1 MGDHQDN
8 TFRPP
13 LTTMMPPLRPPLN
26 SILHPPGMMAAPRRP
41 PPDELRGLSRMQAP
55 GPSSS
60 KGSLAPLSEDGTST
74 QQQTSVPPTIPRSN
88 NPNLAA
94 HQSAGPGSSS
104 GRRGGSEGV
113 KLSSWEQYWDRKD
126 VCELQDRGSF
136 NVYTAGDKGA
146 VLLCLHGGGYTGLTW
161 SLVAKQLKDRYRV
174 VAPDLRCHG
183 MSSTWEDE
191 DFSKGTM
198 AADIT
203 ALWSSLFGCDPQPAP
218 VVVVGHSMGG
228 ALAVWAAA
236 SGGLTGLAGVV
247 VVDVVEGTAIAAL
260 PFMGTVLSHRPA
272 SFPSPEAAVSWA
284 LETRMCHNKEAAA
297 ISIPS
302 QLRPHASHDRRTGGS
317 SERRGAGSM
326 ARTGGQVAMPYMAG
340 AAAGADPVG
349 SGRRGSLGALSE
361 EGVAETGDCD
371 CDRQQ
376 QQQQGSSSRA
386 GAPSPDQGRHS
397 GGQELHGVPHG
408 SDGPR
413 WQQQQQQQ
421 GVLESS
427 GRQEYGARGGSGGGS
442 QQQLQQQQ
450 QQQQQQQR
458 RQPVS
463 GPLCAPEVEAGGWV
477 WRTPLLRSEPFWR
490 EWYCGLSEEML
501 KLPCPK
507 LLILAG
513 TDRLDKALTIGQ
525 MQGRF
530 QMVLLPQAG
539 HAIHEDEPVKTADA
553 LLAFLKRF
561 RVGEPAMALPKAF
574 GVVRSLPTVA
584 GPML

>member
-203 ALWSSLFGCDPQPAP
+203 ALWSSLFGCDPQPVP

-260 PFMGTVLSHRPA
+260 PFMGTILSHRPT

-297 ISIPS
+297 ISVPS
-302 QLRPHASHDRRTGGS
+302 QLRPHTKRDHTTGS
-317 SERRGAGSM
+317 SESSSMGSKAQTGSHASTSLTPGAAGVDNAGS
-326 ARTGGQVAMPYMAG
+326 
-340 AAAGADPVG
+340 
-349 SGRRGSLGALSE
+349 SSRGSLGALVE
-361 EGVAETGDCD
+361 EDLVETGECD
-371 CDRQQ
+371 GQR
-376 QQQQGSSSRA
+376 QQQQGSSSREDV
-386 GAPSPDQGRHS
+386 PSSEQGRNS
-397 GGQELHGVPHG
+397 SGQEFGAHGRSG
-408 SDGPR
+408 SAP
-413 WQQQQQQQ
+413 
-421 GVLESS
+421 
-427 GRQEYGARGGSGGGS
+427 
-442 QQQLQQQQ
+442 QQQQ
-450 QQQQQQQR
+450 QQQQQ
-458 RQPVS
+458 PVS
-463 GPLCAPEVEAGGWV
+463 GILCASEVKTGGWV

-513 TDRLDKALTIGQ
+513 TDRLDKVLTIGQ
-525 MQGRF
+525 MQGKF

-553 LLAFLKRF
+553 LLAFLRRF
-561 RVGEPAMALPKAF
+561 RVGEPAMVLPKAF

>member
-8 TFRPP
+8 PFRPP
-13 LTTMMPPLRPPLN
+13 LTTMMPPLRPPLK
-26 SILHPPGMMAAPRRP
+26 SILHPPGMMGAPRRP

-55 GPSSS
+55 GPSAS
-60 KGSLAPLSEDGTST
+60 KGSLAPLSEDGTNT
-74 QQQTSVPPTIPRSN
+74 QQQTSIPPTIPRSN

-94 HQSAGPGSSS
+94 HQSAGLSSSS
-104 GRRGGSEGV
+104 GGRGGSEGV

-126 VCELQDRGSF
+126 VCKLEDRGSF

-228 ALAVWAAA
+228 ALACGLPPAE
-236 SGGLTGLAGVV
+236 GGLTGLAGVV
-247 VVDVVEGTAIAAL
+247 VVDVVEGTAIGESSPRL
-260 PFMGTVLSHRPA
+260 RRPA
-272 SFPSPEAAVSWA
+272 LIA
-284 LETRMCHNKEAAA
+284 C
-297 ISIPS
+297 
-302 QLRPHASHDRRTGGS
+302 D
-317 SERRGAGSM
+317 
-326 ARTGGQVAMPYMAG
+326 GQ
-340 AAAGADPVG
+340 
-349 SGRRGSLGALSE
+349 R
-361 EGVAETGDCD
+361 
-371 CDRQQ
+371 
-376 QQQQGSSSRA
+376 QQQQGSSSRVDV
-386 GAPSPDQGRHS
+386 PSSEQGMNS
-397 GGQELHGVPHG
+397 SGQEFGAHGRSG
-408 SDGPR
+408 SAP
-413 WQQQQQQQ
+413 
-421 GVLESS
+421 
-427 GRQEYGARGGSGGGS
+427 
-442 QQQLQQQQ
+442 QQQQ
-450 QQQQQQQR
+450 QQQQ
-458 RQPVS
+458 PVS
-463 GPLCAPEVEAGGWV
+463 GILCASEVKTGGWV

-490 EWYCGLSEEML
+490 SGT
-501 KLPCPK
+501 LPCPK

-513 TDRLDKALTIGQ
+513 TDRLDKVLTIGQ
-525 MQGRF
+525 MQGKF